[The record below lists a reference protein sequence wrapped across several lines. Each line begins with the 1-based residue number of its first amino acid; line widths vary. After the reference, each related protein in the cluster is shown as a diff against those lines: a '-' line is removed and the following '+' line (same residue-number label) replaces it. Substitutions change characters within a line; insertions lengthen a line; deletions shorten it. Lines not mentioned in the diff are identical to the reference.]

1 MKRSNRLVLLIG
13 IFLAIVAFVGIILLS
28 QNGTQNG
35 AGTNVPPA
43 ELPTVYA
50 KADIPFGTAV
60 TADQVEVQTKPVT
73 QRDASAYADVGLV
86 VGQIATREIL
96 AGKQLTGSDFA
107 LSTNGQQPVAPNIP
121 AGLRAVAV
129 QVDQVSGVGT
139 LINVG
144 DHVDLV
150 TGFSGANF
158 PAITV
163 DPTTKVLT
171 PVQGINTTSVKVLV
185 QNLLVVGT
193 LLPPPPAPAQG
204 QAAPQPSAAA
214 SPTTTLNGQQE
225 IVIVAGTPQ
234 QIEVIKFAQLDGSV
248 TLALRSPKD
257 YKDANGK
264 PIVPPNDKTSGI
276 ILKTLVDQY
285 GVLPPEVVETIL
297 PKGVTAGP

>member
-1 MKRSNRLVLLIG
+1 MKRSNRLVLLVG

-28 QNGTQNG
+28 QNGTTTQT
-35 AGTNVPPA
+35 GTAPPA

-50 KADIPFGTAV
+50 KADIAFGTAV
-60 TADQVEVQTKPVT
+60 TTDQVEIQTKPVT
-73 QRDASAYADVGLV
+73 QRDPNAYADVGLV

-96 AGKQLTGSDFA
+96 AGKQLTALDFA

-150 TGFSGANF
+150 TGFTGANF

-163 DPTTKVLT
+163 DPTTKTLT
-171 PVQGINTTSVKVLV
+171 PIQGINTTSVKVLL

-193 LLPPPPAPAQG
+193 LLPPPTAAPAG
-204 QAAPQPSAAA
+204 QAAQPSASAA
-214 SPTTTLNGQQE
+214 PTTTLNGQQE
-225 IVIVAGTPQ
+225 IVILAATPQ
-234 QIEVIKFAQLDGSV
+234 QVEVIKFAQLDGSV
-248 TLALRSPKD
+248 SLALRSPKD
-257 YKDANGK
+257 YKDANGQ
-264 PIVPPNDKTSGI
+264 PLVPANDKTSGI
-276 ILKTLVDQY
+276 ILKTLVDEY
-285 GVLPPEVVETIL
+285 GVLPPEVVETTL